1 MNHLLPD
8 CSVLGDFFA
17 ATAFATGAAL
27 PPWPSKEG
35 GREEGKER
43 GREGRRK
50 GGRKGGREGGKERRR
65 IEEGNGEFD

>member
-17 ATAFATGAAL
+17 ATTFATGAAL
-27 PPWPSKEG
+27 PPWPAKEG

-50 GGRKGGREGGKERRR
+50 GGRKGGKERRR